1 MATDMRAEVRRHYA
15 KAAKRE
21 GGGAGPCC
29 GTDCC
34 GGKVGTVQS
43 GRVGYDPGQ
52 LASIPLTAD
61 LGLGC
66 GNPTALGELRPGET
80 VVDLGSGGGIDCFLA
95 ARKVGAD
102 GKVIGIDMTP
112 EMLDRAREAARGGG
126 YGNVEFRLGEIENLP
141 VADASVDAV
150 ISNCVINLS
159 TEKQRVFHEAWRV
172 LKPGGRAMISDIML
186 TESLPERLRAN
197 AALFAGCVSGAI
209 LRGEY
214 LSMMK
219 SAGFVD
225 VRIASEKES
234 AEMFGPE
241 DEAGLLSQVPDLTC
255 DELQRIGKAVVSV
268 QLTARKA

>member
-15 KAAKRE
+15 KAAKQE

-34 GGKVGTVQS
+34 GGKAGTVQS

-52 LASIPLTAD
+52 LASIPVTAD

-112 EMLDRAREAARGGG
+112 EMLDRAREAARGGS

-141 VADASVDAV
+141 VADASVDVV

-159 TEKQRVFHEAWRV
+159 TEKRRVFHEAWRI
-172 LKPGGRAMISDIML
+172 LKPGGRVMISDIML

-197 AALFAGCVSGAI
+197 AVLFAGCVSGAI
-209 LRGEY
+209 LRDEY
-214 LSMMK
+214 LAMMK

-225 VRIASEKES
+225 VRIVSEKES

-241 DEAGLLSQVPDLTC
+241 DEAGLLSQVPDLAR
-255 DELQRIGKAVVSV
+255 DELRRIGKAVVSV